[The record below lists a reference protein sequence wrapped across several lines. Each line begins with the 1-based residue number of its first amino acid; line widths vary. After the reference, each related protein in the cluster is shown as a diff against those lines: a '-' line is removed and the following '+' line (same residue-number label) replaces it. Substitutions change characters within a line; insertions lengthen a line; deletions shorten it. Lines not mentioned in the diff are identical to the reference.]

1 MNQSSLLC
9 SVCPLDVK
17 LFTDV
22 DVDYDKLKSA
32 VVHTDGKQFPIKD
45 FIEENGVHVMR
56 EGDNVTISCDD
67 GELSRPLH

>member
-1 MNQSSLLC
+1 MNQSPLLC

-32 VVHTDGKQFPIKD
+32 VVHTDGKQIPIKD
-45 FIEENGVHVMR
+45 FMEENGHLVMR

-67 GELSRPLH
+67 GELIRPIH